1 MMLRDFNYWG
11 ACDDT
16 GAEADG
22 GSGVT
27 IGVKHQANI
36 KPLVF
41 PFKINAWLN
50 WIGSTGSNTN
60 SLVYCRQRFE

>member
-11 ACDDT
+11 AWDDT

-22 GSGVT
+22 DSGVT

-41 PFKINAWLN
+41 PFKINA
-50 WIGSTGSNTN
+50 
-60 SLVYCRQRFE
+60 